1 MTSVVVYKKLPECLL
16 ASLQSEFDVTY
27 FEQVDGSNHARF
39 VDAIK
44 DADGLLGASVR
55 LSADMLEPA
64 RRLRVISSISV
75 GLDQFDLA
83 YLDGRGIMLAHTPD
97 VLTETTADAM
107 FALLLASARRIVELA
122 EFVKAGQWTGS
133 IGAAHYGVNVHGK
146 TIGLVGMGRIGR
158 AVARRAHLGFGM
170 KVLYHSRSAAP
181 DAESAFGATAVALD
195 TLLAQ
200 ADFVC
205 LVLPLTRAT
214 ERLIGER
221 EFALMRP
228 DAILINGAR
237 GRIVDEAA
245 LIDALRAG
253 RLRAAGL
260 DVFEHEPFPAD
271 SPLLKMANVI
281 ALPHLGSATAETR
294 LAMARLA
301 VDNLRAGLRGET
313 PPCLANAPDN
323 RITKTLTRTRTRR

>member
-1 MTSVVVYKKLPECLL
+1 MTSVVVYKNLPRSLL

-27 FEQVDGSNHARF
+27 FEKIDGSNHARF
-39 VDAIK
+39 ADAIK
-44 DADGLLGASVR
+44 GADGLLGASVR
-55 LSADMLEPA
+55 LSADMLDQAP
-64 RRLRVISSISV
+64 RLRIISSISV

-83 YLDGRGIMLAHTPD
+83 YLDSRGIMLAHTPD
-97 VLTETTADAM
+97 VLTETTADAI

-122 EFVKAGQWTGS
+122 EFVKKGRWMES
-133 IGAAHYGVNVHGK
+133 IGEMHYGVNVHGK

-181 DAESAFGATAVALD
+181 DAESTFGATAVSLD

-214 ERLIGER
+214 ERLMGER

-228 DAILINGAR
+228 DAIFINGAR

-245 LIDALRAG
+245 LIAALRAG
-253 RLRAAGL
+253 RIRAAGL
-260 DVFEHEPFPAD
+260 DVFEREPLPTD
-271 SPLLKMANVI
+271 SPLLKMANVV

-294 LAMARLA
+294 LAMATVA
-301 VDNLRAGLRGET
+301 VENLRAGLRGET
-313 PPCLANAPDN
+313 PLYQANSPDFKKGA
-323 RITKTLTRTRTRR
+323 IS